1 LFWRRPAAPGFAAL
15 AIAAVPR
22 RRTIATMLVGRES
35 EQQQLAAL
43 LVAAR
48 VHQSRVLVLSG
59 EPGIGKTALL
69 DDTAAAAGE
78 MRMLRISGSE
88 QESGLGFAGLQQL
101 LSPAL
106 PLLGRI
112 PAPQRDALAV
122 ALMLRDGPAPERFAV
137 CVGAL
142 SLISRLAEERPLL
155 VLVDDA
161 HLLDL
166 PSAEALLFIARRL
179 VADPIALLMSL
190 RPEPDALLYNCGLP
204 ALELSGLDRDAAG
217 ALLATAA
224 GGSPG
229 PEMAARLHQVTAG
242 NPLALI
248 ELARDGD
255 RLGRAVPELPMP
267 VTETIARAFA
277 RRVST
282 LPAAA
287 QRVLLLTAVADGDLS
302 VTAQAAA
309 ALDCDSDSEG
319 IESLADAEGVGLLRL
334 RSGRAEF
341 RHPLVRSAV
350 YAVAAPEERRAAH
363 RAVAAALPESS
374 ADRRS
379 WHLSE
384 ACVGP
389 DDAVADMLAKSA
401 EHARAR
407 GAYGTAAIGLARSA
421 ELTTVHESRGLR
433 LFRAG
438 DSAWLA
444 GRVSTADEFLS
455 AAKKLLTDPARL
467 AEIDE
472 MRGSLALRT
481 GSLREAHA
489 MLSRSA
495 ERAAASHP
503 DAAVRLL
510 ADAVIACFY
519 LCDAAAATS
528 AADRIEALLDDCGSD
543 VARTRGQMAVGMAR
557 VLAGDQGM
565 HWIRA
570 AVESMTKDP
579 QQFEDPRRPDL
590 SVMGPLFLRESRAG
604 RELIGRVVAEQRAKT
619 ALGALPNLLF
629 HMARDDATTDR
640 WSSALGEFDEGITL
654 ATETGQTTDLA
665 ASLAGLGWLQ
675 ARMGRAEECR
685 RHCDQALALAHSHQI
700 VLAELWARFA
710 LGDLSLATGDAAA
723 AVQEFIDLQKAMS
736 RNGFH
741 DVDLAPGPELAEAQ
755 VRRGELAAAAVT
767 AGAYQRRAQQKGQP
781 WALARARRA
790 MALVST
796 DPGER
801 NALFEQ
807 AIRLHEGSLDLYEEA
822 RTRLAFGASLRR
834 DKSRVAARPLLRE
847 ALKQFERLGAR
858 PWADRTASELDAT
871 GERARR
877 SGEDQLSA
885 LTSQEIRIAQLL
897 GAGRTTKETAAALFL
912 SPKTVEYHLRHIY
925 QKLGIRSRGELTAII
940 KADAR

>member
-1 LFWRRPAAPGFAAL
+1 
-15 AIAAVPR
+15 
-22 RRTIATMLVGRES
+22 MLVGRES

-43 LVAAR
+43 LAAAR
-48 VHQSRVLVLSG
+48 VHQSGVLLLSG
-59 EPGIGKTALL
+59 EAGIGKTALL
-69 DDTAAAAGE
+69 DDTAAGAGE
-78 MRMLRISGSE
+78 MRVLRISGSE

-106 PLLGRI
+106 PLLERI
-112 PAPQRDALAV
+112 PEPQRDALAV

-142 SLISRLAEERPLL
+142 SLISRFAEERPLL

-190 RPEPDALLYNCGLP
+190 RPEPDALLYNSGL
-204 ALELSGLDRDAAG
+204 ATLQLSGLDRDAAG

-229 PEMAARLHQVTAG
+229 AELTARLHRVTAG

-255 RLGRAVPELPMP
+255 RLGQVAPELPMP
-267 VTETIARAFA
+267 VTETIARTFA

-282 LPAAA
+282 LPTAAR
-287 QRVLLLTAVADGDLS
+287 RVLLLTAVADGDLS
-302 VTAQAAA
+302 VTAPAAT
-309 ALDCDSDSEG
+309 ALNCG
-319 IESLADAEGVGLLRL
+319 LESLADAEAVGLVQLQA
-334 RSGRAEF
+334 GRAQF

-350 YAVAAPEERRAAH
+350 YAAAAPEERRAAH

-374 ADRRS
+374 ADRRA

-389 DDAVADMLAKSA
+389 DDTVADMLAESA
-401 EHARAR
+401 EYARAR

-421 ELTTVHESRGLR
+421 ELTTAHEPRGLR

-438 DSAWLA
+438 ESAYLA
-444 GRVSTADEFLS
+444 GRVGTADEFLS
-455 AAKKLLTDPARL
+455 AAEKLVTEPNRL
-467 AEIDE
+467 AEINDI
-472 MRGSLALRT
+472 RGNLALRT
-481 GSLREAHA
+481 GSLRDAHEV
-489 MLSRSA
+489 LSRSA
-495 ERAAASHP
+495 EGAAASDP

-510 ADAVIACFY
+510 ADAVTACFY

-528 AADRIEALLDDCGSD
+528 AADRIEGLLDDCRSE
-543 VARTRGQMAVGMAR
+543 VARTRGQMSIGIAR
-557 VLAGDQGM
+557 VLAGNQGM
-565 HWIRA
+565 HWIRG

-579 QQFEDPRRPDL
+579 ELFDDPRRPDL
-590 SVMGPLFLRESRAG
+590 SVIGPLFLRESRAG
-604 RELIGRVVAEQRAKT
+604 RELVGRVVQEQRART

-640 WSSALGEFDEGITL
+640 WSSALSEFDEGITL
-654 ATETGQTTDLA
+654 AGETGQTTDLA
-665 ASLAGLGWLQ
+665 VSLAGLAWLQ

-685 RHCDQALALAHSHQI
+685 RNCDEALALAESHQI

-710 LGDLSLATGDAAA
+710 LGDLSLAAGDAAA
-723 AVQEFIDLQKAMS
+723 AVRSFSELQETMS
-736 RNGFH
+736 RIGFH

-755 VRRGELAAAAVT
+755 VRMGDLAGAAASASD
-767 AGAYQRRAQQKGQP
+767 YQRRAEQKRQP
-781 WALARARRA
+781 WAMARAQRA

-796 DPGER
+796 DAPER
-801 NALFEQ
+801 NTLFEK
-807 AIRLHEGSLDLYEEA
+807 AIQLHQGSLDLYEEA

-834 DKSRVAARPLLRE
+834 DKSRVAARPHLRQ

-858 PWADRTASELDAT
+858 PWADLAASELDAT

-877 SGEDQLSA
+877 GGEDHLAA
-885 LTSQEIRIAQLL
+885 LTSQEIHIGQLL
-897 GAGRTTKETAAALFL
+897 GGGRTTKETAAALFL

-925 QKLGIRSRGELTAII
+925 QKLGIRSRSELSAVMQ
-940 KADAR
+940 AEAG